1 MKTYIQEI
9 LLTFG
14 SILLV
19 HNVCAEIDSG
29 NFDVYLNNAIS
40 SQVEDVV
47 RYGDTQTSLFT
58 GRLDFSVPIY
68 SLDDP
73 DFHLDIALQYNSD
86 AFKPLKHSGW
96 VGYNWH
102 MQTGG
107 CITREVRNY
116 ADEASRK
123 ISDGTHF
130 RYSKGMY
137 LFATE
142 TNYNKEDIYVQDP
155 NCFSSC
161 SNPPTLNVGN
171 NCTYDV
177 DYMPDIF
184 HYNFFGYNGTFMINN
199 AGEVR
204 IISGDYVDVDL
215 SQIIDIQQMPKSCR
229 PKPLETSQ
237 ITIKTNDGYTYI
249 FGGRISALEYTYA
262 LENRNTDAEQVPP
275 TITSWYLTKVIA
287 PNRRTMEY
295 HYKKGNVLDEDYPE
309 EWPIQNERLYEFN
322 LYFDMFAPKKPIV
335 FTFTSYNN
343 LTQLL
348 TSLFEQQLTD
358 NLKYNLMKTCVL
370 DSICIS
376 GDNPMLIKFHNS
388 SWRQSLYKVD
398 VIGGSRNNYMLDSIE
413 VFSGE
418 RIIKRAAFEFL
429 TKSSGDNP
437 NFSNNWHF
445 LSAVHISGVGRY
457 TFDYDTNLYPFPSL
471 NLDIDSEYFNLVD
484 LNGYWKQYS
493 KKGLLT
499 DVHFPTG
506 GRQHFIYGCHY
517 YNIERRHRRLQNGG
531 VELYSKTTGGLP
543 LAGARIEQI
552 NTYDSGNNLVEKR
565 IFNYVI
571 PGANSVSSGVYY
583 NNWLIYSSDDNT
595 CVFLPQSNNYSF
607 FDNFIGYSDV
617 EEIVKDNNSVVM
629 HKNIYS
635 FDTGMEYFS
644 SDSSS
649 INNQNVGGFE
659 HSVFSGLLTYDENLY
674 AKGKLI
680 LKKYFDNENQVVKT
694 NKYRYNGVSIDTSQ
708 LGSIDTIVV
717 FSHFWD
723 NRICR
728 KIYLF
733 PDVLTKDSIFYYY
746 EGECIATTKTYSYD
760 SKLRVKEEIEEDSRG
775 VKHFAKYTYPD
786 EVPGSDQLNGYP
798 TPLFILCHS
807 TANRI
812 GDPVE
817 TISGYIENNT
827 EYITEGKIK
836 IYGMNT
842 YSEGN
847 SLFFVPYLNKT
858 MSLSLSSP
866 ITTYTYMSALNSQL
880 TYDER
885 YRLDCEY
892 YYDTMLRP
900 LSVKPYGGVETRYTW
915 NGIYPSSKTLGN
927 QTWIYTFIP
936 HVGVN
941 SITDPRGITTYY
953 DYDSFGRLIKE
964 YQVIDDKEQILN
976 VYQYHIK
983 TE

>member
-1 MKTYIQEI
+1 MKTYLQKL

-14 SILLV
+14 LFLLA

-29 NFDVYLNNAIS
+29 NYDVYLNNAIS
-40 SQVEDVV
+40 TQVEGMV

-116 ADEASRK
+116 ADESSRK

-142 TNYNKEDIYVQDP
+142 TNYNKEDIYIQDP
-155 NCFSSC
+155 NCFCSC

-199 AGEVR
+199 AGEVK
-204 IISGDYVDVDL
+204 IISGDYVDVTL
-215 SQIIDIQQMPKSCR
+215 SQIIDIQQTPKSER

-262 LENRNTDAEQVPP
+262 LQNKTTDVAQLPP
-275 TITSWYLTKVIA
+275 TITSWYLAKVIA
-287 PNRRTMEY
+287 PNGRTMEY
-295 HYKKGNVLDEDYPE
+295 HYKKGNVLDEEYSE
-309 EWPIQNERLYEFN
+309 EWPIQDERLYEFN
-322 LYFDMFAPKKPIV
+322 LYFDMFAPKNPNI

-343 LTQLL
+343 FTQLL
-348 TSLFEQQLTD
+348 GSIFDQLSTD
-358 NLKYNLMKTCVL
+358 NIKYSLMKTCVL
-370 DSICIS
+370 DSISIS
-376 GDNPMLIKFHNS
+376 GDNPVLIRFHNS
-388 SWRQSLYKVD
+388 ASRQSLYKTGTIV
-398 VIGGSRNNYMLDSIE
+398 GHKNNYMLDSIK
-413 VFSGE
+413 VVSNE
-418 RIIKRAAFEFL
+418 RIIKRATLEFL

-437 NFSNNWHF
+437 NYSNNWHF

-457 TFDYDTNLYPFPSL
+457 SFDYDTNLYAFPSL
-471 NLDIDSEYFNLVD
+471 NMNKDSEYFNLVD

-499 DVHFPTG
+499 YVHFPTG
-506 GRQHFIYGCHY
+506 GYQHYIYGSHY

-531 VELYSKTTGGLP
+531 VEIYSKITGGMP
-543 LAGARIEQI
+543 LAGARIERI
-552 NTYDSGNNLVEKR
+552 DTYDTGNKLVEKR
-565 IFNYVI
+565 IYEYMI
-571 PGANSVSSGVYY
+571 PGTNSVSSGVYY
-583 NNWLIYSSDDNT
+583 NNWLIYSNDEST

-607 FDNFIGYSDV
+607 FDNFVGYSDV
-617 EEIVKDNNSVVM
+617 EETIKDNNSVVM
-629 HKNIYS
+629 YKNVYS
-635 FDTGMEYFS
+635 FDTGIEYFS

-649 INNQNVGGFE
+649 INNQNAGGFE
-659 HSVFSGLLTYDENLY
+659 HSVFSGLLTYDDNLY

-680 LKKYFDNENQVVKT
+680 MKKYYDNENQVVKA
-694 NKYRYNGVSIDTSQ
+694 NMYKYNGASIDTSQ
-708 LGSIDTIVV
+708 LGSIDTIVI

-723 NRICR
+723 NQICR

-733 PDVLTKDSIFYYY
+733 PDVMTQEVTKDYSS
-746 EGECIATTKTYSYD
+746 GDSLVTTKSYLYD
-760 SKLRVKEEIEEDSRG
+760 DKLRVTKETIDDSQG
-775 VKHFAKYTYPD
+775 IHHFTRYTYPD
-786 EVPGSDQLNGYP
+786 NLSIPYPYPIFQLQRMN
-798 TPLFILCHS
+798 C
-807 TANRI
+807 I
-812 GDPVE
+812 GHPIE
-817 TISGYIENNT
+817 TFSGYIKDDI
-827 EYITEGKIK
+827 EYVTNGVVEEYKNINYIVHG
-836 IYGMNT
+836 GHR
-842 YSEGN
+842 
-847 SLFFVPYLNKT
+847 FHPYLYKT
-858 MSLSLSSP
+858 LSLALTEP
-866 ITTYTYMSALNSQL
+866 ITDYQPMSNSGYAI
-880 TYDER
+880 TYDPH
-885 YRLDCEY
+885 YKLDCEY
-892 YYDTMLRP
+892 HFDLQNRLTFIQPVGQLP
-900 LSVKPYGGVETRYTW
+900 TTYTW
-915 NGIYPSSKTLGN
+915 NGIYPSSKTTGN
-927 QTWIYTFIP
+927 QTWTYTHIP
-936 HVGVN
+936 HVGIS
-941 SITDPRGITTYY
+941 SITDPRGVTTYY
-953 DYDSFGRLIKE
+953 DYDSFGRLVKE
-964 YQVIDDKEQILN
+964 YQIVNDQEQILN